1 MTPQP
6 LVETRGLSVRF
17 AQARFSGRT
26 VVHALRDVSLAV
38 HPGETLGIAGETG
51 CGKSTLCRCIVRL
64 YRPSAG
70 QVLFEGTDISGLP
83 ERRLGRLRRG
93 AQMIFQDP
101 ADSLNPRL
109 PVGSIVEEPLII
121 QTRMGH
127 AERRGRVAAA
137 LKDVGLP
144 ESASQRYPHEFS
156 GGQRQRIA
164 IARAIVMK
172 PSLLICDEPVSAL
185 DVSIQAQILNLL
197 LDLQEEYG
205 LTMIFVSHD
214 LSVVRHM
221 STRVAVMYQG
231 AVVEQA
237 PADRIYTEPRHEYT
251 RTLIGSIP
259 RRARP

>member
-1 MTPQP
+1 MSSEV
-6 LVETRGLSVRF
+6 LVETQRLSMSF

-26 VVHALRDVSLAV
+26 VVRALRDVSLAINR
-38 HPGETLGIAGETG
+38 GETLGIAGETG
-51 CGKSTLCRCIVRL
+51 CGKSTLCRCLVRL

-70 QVLFEGTDISGLP
+70 RIFFDGEDITDLP
-83 ERRLGRLRRG
+83 ERGLSRLRRG

-121 QTRMGH
+121 QTPLG
-127 AERRGRVAAA
+127 AEERRGRVLSA
-137 LKDVGLP
+137 LRDVGLP
-144 ESASQRYPHEFS
+144 DDSFQRYPHEFS

-164 IARAIVMK
+164 IARALVLR

-197 LDLQEEYG
+197 MDLQQKHG
-205 LTMIFVSHD
+205 LTMIVVSHD
-214 LSVVRHM
+214 LAVVRHV
-221 STRVAVMYQG
+221 SDNVAVMYNG
-231 AVVEQA
+231 EVVELA
-237 PADRIYTEPRHEYT
+237 PSEEIYRNPRHEYT

-259 RRARP
+259 GRGG